1 MEKKEAPPAGYK
13 RCNRCLVSKPI
24 ESFSRSKRSKDGR
37 CYYCKEC
44 ANSQQRALYE
54 RRAKEAI
61 QAGATNHRRHR
72 KKIQFHDV
80 FTNEIRTF
88 AGTPGAPKAGL
99 FQVKRYDGEIGLK
112 NVDFERYTDID
123 LMRELYARGYD
134 GALMYQ
140 RPELT
145 ETERISDN
153 ECKFCR
159 AYR

>member
-13 RCNRCLVSKPI
+13 RCRRCLVSKPI
-24 ESFSRSKRSKDGR
+24 ESFARDRRSKDGR
-37 CYYCKEC
+37 NTYCKEC
-44 ANSQQRALYE
+44 ANREQRALYE
-54 RRAKEAI
+54 RRVKEAI
-61 QAGATNHRRHR
+61 QAGATGHKRRR
-72 KKIQFHDV
+72 KKIHFHDV

-88 AGTPGAPKAGL
+88 AGTPDTPKAGL
-99 FQVKRYDGEIGLK
+99 FQVERYDGAIGFK

-145 ETERISDN
+145 ETKRISDN